1 MEMDQQ
7 QMRAVRYTGAGSTE
21 VIQVGEEAVPEPG
34 PGEVLVKVAAA
45 GLNGADIAQ
54 RKGNYPPPKGA
65 SEIPGLEVSGTVAAV
80 GEPVGARGEG
90 RFDVGDRVCALLA
103 GGGYAEYVA
112 VPAGQL
118 MAVPEGVDLA
128 DAAAFPEVACTVHAN
143 LVGLAGVQT
152 GDVALVHGASGGIG
166 SFAVQ
171 YLTATGVRVL
181 GTAGGPEKA
190 THARDLGA
198 EDVFDYRAAEP
209 GAFAD
214 WVREVTDGHGADV
227 ILDVVGGPY
236 LAPNVRALAMDG
248 RIVVIAAQGGA
259 VPEDFDLMRLI
270 ARRGRLTGSF
280 LRARPVREKAE
291 VVAAAER
298 AVWPLVAA
306 GRIRHSVDARFPLAE
321 AAAAQ
326 ERFEASSRTGKVLLV
341 TDDADARVPADGQ

>member
-1 MEMDQQ
+1 M
-7 QMRAVRYTGAGSTE
+7 
-21 VIQVGEEAVPEPG
+21 
-34 PGEVLVKVAAA
+34 
-45 GLNGADIAQ
+45 
-54 RKGNYPPPKGA
+54 
-65 SEIPGLEVSGTVAAV
+65 
-80 GEPVGARGEG
+80 
-90 RFDVGDRVCALLA
+90 
-103 GGGYAEYVA
+103 
-112 VPAGQL
+112 
-118 MAVPEGVDLA
+118 
-128 DAAAFPEVACTVHAN
+128 
-143 LVGLAGVQT
+143 
-152 GDVALVHGASGGIG
+152 
-166 SFAVQ
+166 
-171 YLTATGVRVL
+171 
-181 GTAGGPEKA
+181 
-190 THARDLGA
+190 
-198 EDVFDYRAAEP
+198 
-209 GAFAD
+209 
-214 WVREVTDGHGADV
+214 REVTDGHGADV